1 MFSSPIQLYGPNT
14 LPKPSIHPLQPNHPT
29 NHALPSPPITPQP
42 MIMKQEPMVEM
53 TTSTKHLMNHRL
65 HPEFHAKYSLGEELG
80 SGGFGFVLSAYNRH
94 TGMEVA
100 VKFIFRDKVP
110 YHSWVRTEQ
119 GLLPMEIYVLKNV
132 RHPNVIQYL
141 DNYEDDKFF
150 YLVMELHG
158 TQWGPT
164 SNVNNT
170 NSSPSRSPAL
180 SQTLSE
186 VSWNS
191 SVDTPLFD
199 DYFQPQQQQRTFT
212 RRTSCDLFECIERHH
227 NFDEGLAKYI
237 FKQIVDC
244 VGHLN
249 KLGIC
254 HRDIKDENIVID
266 DQFKVK
272 LIDFGSSVILPRHYG
287 ETNKTYLFEKFY
299 GTISFASP
307 EILMKKLYR
316 AEPAEI
322 WSLGVL
328 LYTILFGE
336 IPFANPQAAVAGQ
349 FVFPH
354 HIKVSNNC
362 LHLISWLLEHHPD
375 RRPTI
380 DQVLMHPWFTE

>member
-1 MFSSPIQLYGPNT
+1 MFS
-14 LPKPSIHPLQPNHPT
+14 PSNI
-29 NHALPSPPITPQP
+29 
-42 MIMKQEPMVEM
+42 KQEQPLYPTATTTEM
-53 TTSTKHLMNHRL
+53 TTSTKHLMHHRL
-65 HPEFHAKYSLGEELG
+65 HPEFHAKYSLGQELG

-132 RHPNVIQYL
+132 HHPNVIQYL

-158 TQWGPT
+158 TQWGP
-164 SNVNNT
+164 
-170 NSSPSRSPAL
+170 NSSFNSTSTESSRSPAL

-191 SVDTPLFD
+191 SVDTPLID
-199 DYFQPQQQQRTFT
+199 EHVYQPPSQQQSFT

-227 NFDEGLAKYI
+227 NFDESLAKYI
-237 FKQIVDC
+237 FKQIVEC
-244 VGHLN
+244 VAYLN

-287 ETNKTYLFEKFY
+287 EPNKTYLFEKFY

-349 FVFPH
+349 FVFPS
-354 HIKVSNNC
+354 HIKVSNEC
-362 LHLISWLLEHHPD
+362 LQLITWLLEHHPD

-380 DQVLMHPWFTE
+380 DQVLMHPWFAQ